1 MSVRLSPRITAVV
14 CAVFAACSPAS
25 GQGIGDT
32 LRNLLLYGGTTVP
45 PAAPGADDA
54 AYCPTVGVIEGA
66 AAVRVFSGGGKTG
79 EPSALRHQISIG
91 QLARECATQPD
102 GSIVVKVGLEG
113 RALVGPA
120 GTAGRFDTPVT
131 FVIKKGSRVLAS
143 RTQRVSVA
151 VPPGEARASFIAVE
165 ERLVVPPDI
174 GQYEIDV
181 GLGVSGAAPRPAQRS
196 RRG

>member
-1 MSVRLSPRITAVV
+1 M
-14 CAVFAACSPAS
+14 
-25 GQGIGDT
+25 
-32 LRNLLLYGGTTVP
+32 
-45 PAAPGADDA
+45 
-54 AYCPTVGVIEGA
+54 
-66 AAVRVFSGGGKTG
+66 RVFSGGGKTG